1 MPLDGGDEE
10 QRSGTVHLEDL
21 DFNEKKNSSSSGT
34 VPLEDLEFN
43 EKENSSTQS
52 PRFLEEQRSG
62 TMLLEDLEFNEKEN
76 SSTQSPSFPEDGSKK
91 KKTRFEGKI
100 IRRRVGV
107 RVPA

>member
-1 MPLDGGDEE
+1 MTGVPLDGGDEE
-10 QRSGTVHLEDL
+10 QRSGTVLLEDL
-21 DFNEKKNSSSSGT
+21 DFNEKKSSSSSGT
-34 VPLEDLEFN
+34 VP
-43 EKENSSTQS
+43 
-52 PRFLEEQRSG
+52 
-62 TMLLEDLEFNEKEN
+62 LEDLEFNEKEN

>member
-10 QRSGTVHLEDL
+10 QRSGTVLLEDL
-21 DFNEKKNSSSSGT
+21 DFNEKKNSSRSGT

-62 TMLLEDLEFNEKEN
+62 TVLLEDLEFNEPEH
-76 SSTQSPSFPEDGSKK
+76 SSPRSSQFREDGLKRK
-91 KKTRFEGKI
+91 RIDGGTL
-100 IRRRVGV
+100 RRRVGV
-107 RVPA
+107 RFLA